1 MRAGPRPS
9 TPPRVPTDRLLA
21 LLLASSLAALAAG
34 LGALLAATPRAG
46 AGAHRRLGWASA
58 LAAGLM
64 LGVAYAV
71 MEVGLR
77 LAPAAAGVAAVIGI
91 AFVHLAGA
99 LPSTRA
105 GWVAEASPEPAG
117 AGGGPPG
124 SLPARRP
131 LAVAASVLH
140 SAPEGMAIG
149 VAMALDDRFGMALAL
164 TLAVHNVSEGAVLGA
179 GLADRGLTPGRAAA
193 LATAAKT
200 SQVALAAA
208 TFAAASRWPALLPWA
223 LGFAF
228 GALVYLL
235 LAELLPE
242 SYRRVGRTSIALV
255 VSVAAGIAALLGGG
269 AR

>member
-1 MRAGPRPS
+1 
-9 TPPRVPTDRLLA
+9 VPTDRLLA

-34 LGALLAATPRAG
+34 LGALLAATRRADAG
-46 AGAHRRLGWASA
+46 AYRRLGWASA

-71 MEVGLR
+71 MEAGLR
-77 LAPAAAGVAAVIGI
+77 LAPAAAGVAAVLGI

-105 GWVAEASPEPAG
+105 GWVAEAPPEPAG
-117 AGGGPPG
+117 ADGRPPG
-124 SLPARRP
+124 RRP

-179 GLADRGLTPGRAAA
+179 GLADRGLTPVRAAA
-193 LATAAKT
+193 LVVAAKT

-208 TFAAASRWPALLPWA
+208 TFAAAARWPALLPWA

-235 LAELLPE
+235 LADLLPE
-242 SYRRVGRTSIALV
+242 SYRRAGRTSIALV